1 MTQDERE
8 LMKKSLD
15 EIKRLKKL
23 VHEKNG
29 ESEIAVIGMA
39 CRFPGGIQTPED
51 LWHVVS
57 QGKCVI
63 DAPSPCRKRENDSKS
78 RYTQKAGYLDEDIE
92 AFDDRL
98 FRISPKEAA
107 CMDPQQKLVMKT
119 CWELFENSGL
129 MPDKQEKKEIGV
141 FIGASQM
148 DFANHVTM
156 QRAADGVKDPK
167 DITGTGLSFISGRVS
182 YYFGLTGPSVTYDSA
197 CSSALTAVYNAC
209 EAIKRGDCCM
219 AAAGGVNIL
228 YSNSTTELLAELGI
242 LSDTCELKAFDENAN
257 GTVRGEG
264 CGMLMLKKLDDA
276 IADHDCILAVV
287 KGGSMNCDGK
297 SSGMTSPYGPAQT
310 ALIQKA
316 LNRSSLT
323 IDDIAYIETHGT
335 GTKMGDLI
343 ELNALSDLKPENN
356 TNKTYIGTV
365 KSNIGHLE
373 AAAGAAGLIKAV
385 MMLRHKEIPK
395 SAGFE
400 NMNPNS
406 YAEKSGIAVPTKN
419 IVVKDEKMDV
429 GVSAFGLSGNNV
441 HIIVENYEQ
450 TVKKEE

>member
-1 MTQDERE
+1 MTQNERE
-8 LMKKSLD
+8 LMKRSLD

-23 VHEKNG
+23 VHEKNR

-39 CRFPGGIQTPED
+39 CRFPGGIKTPED
-51 LWHVVS
+51 LWSVVS

-63 DAPSPCRKRENDSKS
+63 DAPSPCRKRENDSES
-78 RYTQKAGYLDEDIE
+78 RYTQKAGYLDENIE

-167 DITGTGLSFISGRVS
+167 DVTGTGLSFISGRVS

-242 LSDTCELKAFDENAN
+242 LSDTCELKAFDEKQM
-257 GTVRGEG
+257 VQSE
-264 CGMLMLKKLDDA
+264 
-276 IADHDCILAVV
+276 
-287 KGGSMNCDGK
+287 
-297 SSGMTSPYGPAQT
+297 
-310 ALIQKA
+310 
-316 LNRSSLT
+316 
-323 IDDIAYIETHGT
+323 E
-335 GTKMGDLI
+335 
-343 ELNALSDLKPENN
+343 
-356 TNKTYIGTV
+356 
-365 KSNIGHLE
+365 
-373 AAAGAAGLIKAV
+373 KAV
-385 MMLRHKEIPK
+385 
-395 SAGFE
+395 AC
-400 NMNPNS
+400 
-406 YAEKSGIAVPTKN
+406 
-419 IVVKDEKMDV
+419 
-429 GVSAFGLSGNNV
+429 
-441 HIIVENYEQ
+441 
-450 TVKKEE
+450 